1 MPATAKRVWTQCHGR
16 FERWERRYAPAR
28 QLAVEPEQG
37 RGEHPWSQTRTI
49 NSEPRNGPNVKVLVV
64 DDDPAVSGSLDRAL
78 RLEGYEV
85 LMAKDGSSA
94 LEALALTPP
103 DAVILDLQLPDLD
116 GVEICRRMRAAG
128 DDTPVL
134 MLTARDAVNDRVQG
148 LDAGADDYL
157 VKPFAL
163 AELLARLRAL
173 LRRRVSSEGETLKFA
188 DLELDLNTRDARR
201 GDRVFTLTR
210 IEFDLLEL
218 LLRHPRQVLT
228 REILLERV
236 WGYDF
241 DSGTNSLAVYVGY
254 LRRKTEAGG
263 EPRLIHTVRGVGY
276 VLRER

>member
-1 MPATAKRVWTQCHGR
+1 MAAD
-16 FERWERRYAPAR
+16 
-28 QLAVEPEQG
+28 
-37 RGEHPWSQTRTI
+37 
-49 NSEPRNGPNVKVLVV
+49 GPQ
-64 DDDPAVSGSLDRAL
+64 
-78 RLEGYEV
+78 
-85 LMAKDGSSA
+85 A
-94 LEALALTPP
+94 LEEIAVRPP
-103 DAVILDLQLPDLD
+103 DTVVLDIGLPTIDGLD
-116 GVEICRRMRAAG
+116 VCRRMRAAG

-173 LRRRVSSEGETLKFA
+173 LRRRADDNNEILQFDDLTL
-188 DLELDLNTRDARR
+188 NPITREARR
-201 GDRVFTLTR
+201 GERPFTLTR

-228 REILLERV
+228 REVILDRV
-236 WGYDF
+236 WGYTF

-263 EPRLIHTVRGVGY
+263 EPRLIHTARGVGY
-276 VLRER
+276 MLRES

>member
-1 MPATAKRVWTQCHGR
+1 MK
-16 FERWERRYAPAR
+16 
-28 QLAVEPEQG
+28 
-37 RGEHPWSQTRTI
+37 I
-49 NSEPRNGPNVKVLVV
+49 LVV
-64 DDDPAVSGSLDRAL
+64 DDDPAVSGSLERAL

-85 LMAKDGSSA
+85 ETAADGTSA
-94 LEALALTPP
+94 LHALALASP
-103 DAVILDLQLPDLD
+103 DAMVLDLGLPDLD
-116 GVEICRRMRAAG
+116 GLEVCRRLRSAG

-173 LRRRVSSEGETLKFA
+173 LRRRSEGEGETLRFG
-188 DLELDLNTRDARR
+188 DLELDLGTREVRR
-201 GDRVFTLTR
+201 ADRTFTLTR

-218 LLRHPRQVLT
+218 FLRHPRQVLT
-228 REILLERV
+228 REVILERV

-263 EPRLIHTVRGVGY
+263 EPRYIHTVRAVGY
-276 VLRER
+276 VLREP